1 MDEQHTQQTNRLERD
16 ITGLGTRLDRHL
28 EVYANNGKEIA
39 AMNANLKT
47 LEVKHDNFSKLLT
60 SVERNMNDV
69 SVNQQLLTQTVEA
82 LVGVKEKTDEEKGKM
97 RNFWVERAI
106 HLGLWT
112 TFAVLMATGIL
123 SVAPPF

>member
-1 MDEQHTQQTNRLERD
+1 MDTQHIQQTERLERD

-47 LEVKHDNFSKLLT
+47 LETKNDGFSKLLT

-69 SVNQQLLTQTVEA
+69 SVNQQLLTQTVET
-82 LVGVKEKTDEEKGKM
+82 LVGVRKNTDEEKAKM
-97 RNFWVERAI
+97 RNFWMERAI
-106 HLGLWT
+106 HLALWAI
-112 TFAVLMATGIL
+112 FAVLMATGIL